1 MIISRQFS
9 QLDPQML
16 LFPVV
21 RFVLF
26 YPDCFDDF
34 IEQVLVSVKQ
44 NKSIAQQSTWNET
57 ICVLLRAKASKN

>member
-26 YPDCFDDF
+26 YPDGFDDF

-44 NKSIAQQSTWNET
+44 NKQPILYKK
-57 ICVLLRAKASKN
+57 VK